1 MGPVII
7 LDKSSIQSLSSE
19 EIFRLHHYYFVN
31 ITPILIIEILADLKK
46 VDKRNPIPEDHVKSL
61 ARKLLQANS
70 KVNAHYG
77 QILIGSLLGN
87 PVHSDGRPAAI
98 PNKYVIDN
106 DGRKGLIYEESE
118 EDQAIERWKDGKF
131 TEAETILAARW
142 RESTEA
148 LDLKQFKNKFLGLS
162 PELTSISNFDD
173 LNDIVAR
180 RLSESVEQTNL
191 LKLILEIFGIES
203 KISQK
208 VFTRW
213 ELGGF
218 INLMEFAP
226 YALHCLK
233 VNLFF
238 YFGLISELI
247 GTKRTN
253 RIDAEYYYYLPF
265 CNVFSSNDK
274 LQTSISKY
282 FLTDNQ
288 LFING
293 EKLKSDLALLNPEQL
308 NLDKYSNGS
317 SPTISAR
324 DKFNFVTP
332 IKNDN
337 RAGNIS
343 EKQKKAIISKS
354 KELSDLPDQRDKFEG
369 SMLDDSEIDFMIIKR
384 SYSKE
389 DLCPC
394 GNGKRFGDC
403 HWDEVIKNNNNV

>member
-46 VDKRNPIPEDHVKSL
+46 VDKRNPIPEDNVKSL

-87 PVHSDGRPAAI
+87 PAHSDGRPAAT
-98 PNKYVIDN
+98 PSKYVIDN
-106 DGRKGLIYEESE
+106 EGRKGVIYEESKE
-118 EDQAIERWKDGKF
+118 EEAIRKWKDGEF
-131 TEAETILAARW
+131 TIAENALAERW
-142 RESTEA
+142 RKSTEA
-148 LDLKQFKNKFLGLS
+148 LNLEQFKHDFSGLL
-162 PELTSISNFDD
+162 PELRNINSFDE
-173 LNDIVAR
+173 LNDIVMR
-180 RLSESVEQTNL
+180 RLSESSAQTNL
-191 LKLILEIFGIES
+191 LKWTLGIFGIES
-203 KISQK
+203 KIAQK

-218 INLMEFAP
+218 NNLMEFAP

-247 GTKRTN
+247 GTKPTN

-288 LFING
+288 LFIKG

-308 NLDKYSNGS
+308 NLDKYSNSS

-324 DKFNFVTP
+324 NKFNFVTP
-332 IKNDN
+332 NKNDN
-337 RAGNIS
+337 RASNLT
-343 EKQKKAIISKS
+343 EKQKKVIISKS
-354 KELSDLPDQRDKFEG
+354 KELSDLPDERDKFDG

-403 HWDEVIKNNNNV
+403 HWEEVTKNG